1 VRARLAGLRR
11 ASAALTPGLRSIR
24 SLRPVIGLVL
34 TVVFLVLALQRV
46 DLGGFVDELR
56 GVNYGWLV
64 PSAICTLLGYLLR
77 TVRWRIILSG
87 AARAPLRT
95 LFPVLIMGFATNN
108 LLPGRLGEFWRAYL
122 LGRKRNVPKTFAL
135 ASVVV
140 ERVFDGLTLI
150 ALLAIVSTV
159 IQLPERGRE
168 VELLAAAVFAAATLG
183 VIVLLW
189 KPALVQVPLRRV
201 LQALH
206 NGLSVWIEERF
217 EAFVDGLE
225 PLRRPPVL
233 GLAAL
238 LSAGVWTAE
247 ASSYLFLAR
256 GVNLGLSSAIEL
268 PAIILAVVIINLG
281 IMIPSGPGY
290 VGTQEFFGTAALA
303 VVSANPQAA
312 LALIVVSHVLQYTL
326 VTGLGLVFFAR
337 EQISPR
343 NLRPALAE
351 QASL

>member
-1 VRARLAGLRR
+1 VRARLAD
-11 ASAALTPGLRSIR
+11 
-24 SLRPVIGLVL
+24 LRPVIGLVL
-34 TVVFLVLALQRV
+34 TAIFLVLALQRV
-46 DLGGFVDELR
+46 DLAGFVDELR
-56 GVNYGWLV
+56 SVNYVWLL
-64 PSAICTLLGYLLR
+64 PSAVCTLLGYLLR
-77 TVRWRIILSG
+77 TARWRVILSG
-87 AARAPLRT
+87 AARAPLST

-150 ALLAIVSTV
+150 ALLVIVSTV

-168 VELLAAAVFAAATLG
+168 VELLAAGVFAAATLV

-189 KPALVQVPLRRV
+189 QPNLVQVPLRRS
-201 LQALH
+201 LEPLH
-206 NGLSVWIEERF
+206 SGLAAWIELRF
-217 EAFVDGLE
+217 EAFVDGLA

-233 GLAAL
+233 VLAAA
-238 LSAGVWTAE
+238 LSAGVWIAE
-247 ASSYLFLAR
+247 ASSYVLLSR
-256 GVNLGLSSAIEL
+256 GVNLGLPSSLEL
-268 PAIILAVVIINLG
+268 PAILLTVVIINLG

-303 VVSANPQAA
+303 VVGANPQGA
-312 LALIVVSHVLQYTL
+312 LALIVVSHAVQYSL

-337 EQISPR
+337 EQLSPR
-343 NLRPALAE
+343 DLRPALAE
-351 QASL
+351 QVSS